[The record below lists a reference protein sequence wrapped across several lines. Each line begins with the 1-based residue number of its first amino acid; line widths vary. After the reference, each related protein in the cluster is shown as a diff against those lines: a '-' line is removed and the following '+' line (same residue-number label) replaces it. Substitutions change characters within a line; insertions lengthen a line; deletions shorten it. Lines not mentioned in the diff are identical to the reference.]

1 VTRVLSAVS
10 ARKHSDNHKVSN
22 AIGGHIK
29 CLLLVCDTCGRE
41 VIQSQGQGHTHQT
54 FCDGHFDCDKCNK
67 LFADIQRLNEHNAKE
82 HGMFYQCDICKEL
95 EAREATGIGYICC
108 VCDAEFENAT
118 ELEEHMSMHDNVLP
132 H

>member
-1 VTRVLSAVS
+1 VTRVLIAVS

-67 LFADIQRLNEHNAKE
+67 LFADIQCLNEHNAKE
-82 HGMFYQCDICKEL
+82 HGICF
-95 EAREATGIGYICC
+95 T
-108 VCDAEFENAT
+108 
-118 ELEEHMSMHDNVLP
+118 NVTYVRNLKQEKQLVLVISVVSAMPSLKLP
-132 H
+132 LNLKIM